1 MEGINVVF
9 ITKTTALSLSVSL
22 HLSVAFPFFF
32 FFLAVKDDIS
42 ATAGVRCKVNAARQM
57 TNDLKMATSSVL

>member
-9 ITKTTALSLSVSL
+9 ITENNSPLSFCLALSLS
-22 HLSVAFPFFF
+22 LSVFFF
-32 FFLAVKDDIS
+32 FHAVKDDIS
-42 ATAGVRCKVNAARQM
+42 ATVGIHCKVNAAWQM

>member
-9 ITKTTALSLSVSL
+9 ITKTTALSLSVSF
-22 HLSVAFPFFF
+22 HFSFVA
-32 FFLAVKDDIS
+32 LKKKKKKDDIS
-42 ATAGVRCKVNAARQM
+42 ASIGVRRKVNAGRQM